1 MAKNKKSV
9 KKGLIIGISSVVV
22 LLAAAYAG
30 VGYYFHKHFYTGT
43 VINETNVSLGTAE
56 AAEEKIKEDAEEYL
70 VAIHDREDRV
80 TYISGK
86 DIDYHYESDGSIQKV
101 MDGQNSM
108 LWPLYI
114 SKDHSHTI
122 NVKLTY
128 DESKLVKLVEAMD
141 CFKEE
146 NIEKPEDAYLKY
158 TDNGYEIVPE
168 KKGNQPLEEQ
178 IMLDVKAAIDERQA
192 VLKLNDE
199 DYAQPAVI
207 SDDPKLQ
214 EKLQV
219 SEKYKSMSITYEIE
233 GSEQVLD
240 GQTILSW
247 LTIND
252 DLSVTVDPDMAASY
266 AQQLASKY
274 NTYAATRSFVTT
286 NGDTIK
292 IGGGDYGWVIDKK
305 GEAAQ
310 IIEDI
315 EKGESVTREP
325 KYEQKAFVEGADD
338 IGNTYIEIDYTNQHL
353 WYYKDGSLVVD
364 SDLVSGNLNNGNGSP
379 DGVFKIIS
387 RQSPATLV
395 GEDYESDVTYF
406 MPFAYNVGL
415 HDASWRSDFGGSIYK
430 NSGSH
435 GCINLP
441 YDAADTIYKNV
452 ELGTPV
458 VAYYRDN
465 VKLTSNNAKV
475 SNAYSYSS
483 K

>member
-1 MAKNKKSV
+1 MAKKKSV

-30 VGYYFHKHFYTGT
+30 VGYYFHDHFYPGT
-43 VINETNVSLGTAE
+43 VINETNFSLGTVE
-56 AAEEKIKEDAEEYL
+56 AAEAKIKEEAEDYL
-70 VAIHDREDRV
+70 LTVHDREDRV
-80 TYISGK
+80 SYISGS
-86 DIDYHYESDGSIQKV
+86 DIDYHYESDGSIQKM
-101 MDGQNSM
+101 MDEQNSM
-108 LWPLYI
+108 LWPLHI
-114 SKDHSHTI
+114 GKEHSHTVE
-122 NVKLTY
+122 VKMTY
-128 DESKLVKLVEAMD
+128 DESKLVTLVEAMD

-146 NIEKPEDAYLKY
+146 NIVKPEDAYLKY
-158 TDNGYEIVPE
+158 TENGYEIVPE
-168 KKGNQPLEEQ
+168 KQGSQPLEEQ
-178 IMLDVKAAIDERQA
+178 IMLDVKAAIDSRQS
-192 VLKLNDE
+192 VLQLSDND
-199 DYAQPAVI
+199 YVQPSVT

-219 SEKYKSMSITYEIE
+219 TEKYKNMSITYEIE

-240 GQTILSW
+240 GTTILSW

-252 DLSVTVDPDMAASY
+252 DLSVTVDSDMAASY

-274 NTYAATRSFVTT
+274 NTYAATRSFETT
-286 NGDTIK
+286 AGDTVK
-292 IGGGDYGWVIDKK
+292 IGGGDYGWVINKK

-310 IIEDI
+310 IVEDI
-315 EKGESVTREP
+315 KNGESVTREP
-325 KYEQKAFVEGADD
+325 KYEQRAFVEGADD

-379 DGVFKIIS
+379 DGVFKVIS
-387 RQSPATLV
+387 RQSPATLK

-415 HDASWRSDFGGSIYK
+415 HDASWRSSFGGSIYK
-430 NSGSH
+430 NGGSH

-458 VAYYRDN
+458 VAYYRED